1 MNDTTR
7 VIQTPQAI
15 QAPQLL
21 QATQVIQM
29 PHAAR
34 MAQQPVRFGTDDA
47 LVGMITTPAGQ
58 APAAV
63 ACLMFNMGAN
73 HRVGPRR
80 INVKLAHALAAR
92 GVGSLRLDLGGIG
105 DSDAPAT
112 ADDLPSRAVRDLRA
126 GMDLLEE
133 TLGIRE
139 FVIVGMCSGAEHAMS
154 TAAADA
160 RVVGLSLFDGYAFPQ
175 RRTRWERTLRRALA
189 APAHPSFAGKTRR
202 WLKRHVLRSEMAK
215 PMPGFFTQET
225 SPEATAAWF
234 GRTMTLLA
242 ERNVAMQLLYSGSL
256 HVCDRDRDQLG
267 AFRSEPFA
275 QALHYEFMREV
286 DHTVCTA
293 EGQQLFLEAVGDWV
307 TEHCLGTNA
316 SANPST
322 STGRRV
328 AGRPA
333 ANAARPMPAK
343 WAAP

>member
-1 MNDTTR
+1 
-7 VIQTPQAI
+7 
-15 QAPQLL
+15 
-21 QATQVIQM
+21 
-29 PHAAR
+29 
-34 MAQQPVRFGTDDA
+34 
-47 LVGMITTPAGQ
+47 
-58 APAAV
+58 
-63 ACLMFNMGAN
+63 MFNMGAN

-202 WLKRHVLRSEMAK
+202 WLKRHVLRSEAAR
-215 PMPGFFTQET
+215 PMPGFFTQEI

-234 GRTMTLLA
+234 GRTMALLA

-267 AFRSEPFA
+267 AFAASRS
-275 QALHYEFMREV
+275 HRR
-286 DHTVCTA
+286 CTTNSCA
-293 EGQQLFLEAVGDWV
+293 RWTTRSARPKGQQLFLEAVGDWV
-307 TEHCLGTNA
+307 AERCLGTN
-316 SANPST
+316 ANPST
-322 STGRRV
+322 STGRRG

-333 ANAARPMPAK
+333 ANAPRPMPAK
-343 WAAP
+343 RAAP